1 MKKPKQYV
9 IINPRAERQNEI
21 FFDARIPAESIRVG
35 AVLKLPVNTI
45 SNSGRMDDQKIT
57 ATCEIT
63 QIFQD
68 KQLFLATYKLQ
79 NATIRETYKFAFEEG
94 SEDDGE

>member
-1 MKKPKQYV
+1 MKKSERYV
-9 IINPRAERQNEI
+9 IINPMAERQNEI

-35 AVLKLPVNTI
+35 TVLKLPVNTI
-45 SNSGRMDDQKIT
+45 SNTGRMDDQKIT
-57 ATCEIT
+57 AACEII

-79 NATIRETYKFAFEEG
+79 NATILETYKFAFEEG

>member
-1 MKKPKQYV
+1 MKKSERYV
-9 IINPRAERQNEI
+9 IINPRAERRNEI

-35 AVLKLPVNTI
+35 AVLSLPVNTI
-45 SNSGRMDDQKIT
+45 SNTGRMDDQKVT
-57 ATCEIT
+57 AACEII

>member
-1 MKKPKQYV
+1 MKQSERYV
-9 IINPRAERQNEI
+9 IINPRVERRNEI

-35 AVLKLPVNTI
+35 AVLRLPVNTI
-45 SNSGRMDDQKIT
+45 SNSGRMDDQKVT
-57 ATCEIT
+57 AACEII
-63 QIFQD
+63 QIFQG

-94 SEDDGE
+94 SEDDEE